1 MRQKKFLG
9 IRVKKSTIMTALSI
23 MLLIF
28 IIWVVWGSTSIEV
41 TRTTIVSERLP
52 QSFSGFTIAHISDL
66 HNAEFG
72 KGNFTLL
79 QKLREE
85 KPDIIVITG
94 DLVDSRHTDIDIAL
108 KFAQNAMD
116 ITQVYYVTGNHEAR
130 LNEYNKL
137 EAGLKDAGVIVL
149 RDEVYRI
156 EKDQEEILLI
166 GLDDPKFTL
175 KSDWFNET
183 LAMVNTKLKN
193 LIADSNTF
201 SILLFHRP
209 ELFEIYAE
217 NNIDLV
223 LSGHTH
229 GGQIRVP
236 FLGALIVPDQGIF
249 PEYDAG
255 LFTSGRSK
263 MIISRGLGNSI
274 IPFRVNNRPELVVV
288 KLDR

>member
-1 MRQKKFLG
+1 M
-9 IRVKKSTIMTALSI
+9 KKSTIMTALSI

-255 LFTSGRSK
+255 LFTSGRTK

>member
-255 LFTSGRSK
+255 LFTSGRTK